1 MCLLHREEVSVLHVQ
16 PKTPHHVI
24 GLAFSFSSV
33 VGPWV
38 ESAQLGFGILTPE
51 SLCFFNLRLSH
62 SLILKLVT
70 FQVLH
75 SKAHLAVK
83 ERVCIRGFGRWPKE
97 NQGAVNE
104 GVIRVILIR
113 ALITTVHI
121 WPWPVQLYSSLTLR
135 HAEFSN
141 LFFKK
146 QKTTRSDFSTLE
158 KCYTCKW
165 KNTWKLFRK
174 KERSAFKRPLE
185 QDLEEARWLQ
195 LTSSFVNPEASYL
208 QLEFKAFCCCLVAQ
222 SCLTLCDPMDCS
234 TPGFPVL
241 HYLLEFAQIHVH
253 WVSDTMQPSH
263 SLSPPFP
270 F

>member
-1 MCLLHREEVSVLHVQ
+1 MSPPQRGGFCSPCPAQNPTPRHRPSLQFLLCSRTLGWVSTTGIWNPDSRKSVFFQ
-16 PKTPHHVI
+16 PQAQPFSDFKT
-24 GLAFSFSSV
+24 S
-33 VGPWV
+33 
-38 ESAQLGFGILTPE
+38 
-51 SLCFFNLRLSH
+51 N
-62 SLILKLVT
+62 

-113 ALITTVHI
+113 AVIITVHI

-195 LTSSFVNPEASYL
+195 LTSSFVNPRGL
-208 QLEFKAFCCCLVAQ
+208 IFTVR
-222 SCLTLCDPMDCS
+222 
-234 TPGFPVL
+234 V
-241 HYLLEFAQIHVH
+241 
-253 WVSDTMQPSH
+253 
-263 SLSPPFP
+263 
-270 F
+270 